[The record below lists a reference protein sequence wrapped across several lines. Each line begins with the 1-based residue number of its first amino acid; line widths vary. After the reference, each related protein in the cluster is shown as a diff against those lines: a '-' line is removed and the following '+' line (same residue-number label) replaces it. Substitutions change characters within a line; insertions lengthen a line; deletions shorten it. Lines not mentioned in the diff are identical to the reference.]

1 MSNNLP
7 SLLFVDAMVG
17 ATAYAHPLHGPSEF
31 PFSASAMA
39 LVRRAQ
45 VDIYCS
51 HNSLAMSAIRAA
63 RRSLL
68 FMPTAGVADTLVAL
82 DEAAWFTRHNDFLH
96 AEEALENALTQ
107 LRALS
112 AENARVLASSAKNG
126 NEQGFRMPQ

>member
-1 MSNNLP
+1 MPADRRLDLP

-17 ATAYAHPLHGPSEF
+17 ATAYAHPLSEASEF

-51 HNSLAMSAIRAA
+51 HNSLAMSAIRAT

-68 FMPTAGVADTLVAL
+68 FMSTAGVADTLVAP

-96 AEEALENALTQ
+96 AEEALEIALAQ
-107 LRALS
+107 LRS
-112 AENARVLASSAKNG
+112 LAAASAK
-126 NEQGFRMPQ
+126 PS